1 MSTADGVTAPAP
13 ARRTPFWLELT
24 LAIAFGLFFAYDAWE
39 GVGNL
44 IGMAQVASA
53 LETSI
58 SGVGWLV
65 LVAAAVLPVVL
76 FAAAFL
82 LGRRRTVP
90 VQAAL
95 YLCGLAVS
103 AALYLDILL
112 MFGPGALLV

>member
-1 MSTADGVTAPAP
+1 MSTAEDVAAPVP

-24 LAIAFGLFFAYDAWE
+24 LAIGFGLFFAYDAWE

-44 IGMAQVASA
+44 IGMSQMASA

-65 LVAAAVLPVVL
+65 LIAAAVLPVAL

-82 LGRRRTVP
+82 LGRRRTAV

-103 AALYLDILL
+103 GALYLDILL

>member
-1 MSTADGVTAPAP
+1 MTAEVEAP

-24 LAIAFGLFFAYDAWE
+24 LAIGFGLFFAYDAWE

-44 IGMAQVASA
+44 IGMTGIAAT

-58 SGVGWLV
+58 TGMGWVV
-65 LVAAAVLPVVL
+65 LIAAILLPVGL
-76 FAAAFL
+76 FAVAFL
-82 LGRRRTVP
+82 LGRNRTAV

-95 YLCGLAVS
+95 YLTGLAVS

-112 MFGPGALLV
+112 VFGLGALLA